1 MADRDLRLTLIGR
14 FEVVGALHAA
24 VPGGR
29 AARLLKILATRQGRF
44 VPVGEL
50 VELLWEGRPPDRADR
65 GVASLV
71 SRLRHSLGP
80 GRLDG
85 DSTGYLLVRDAATQ
99 VDLQVAEQLVGTAEQ
114 ESRSGQ
120 HAYAAVAAEQAVKL
134 LTAGVPL
141 AGEPE
146 DWWVDDVR
154 RYARQLL
161 RRARLVRWE
170 TALELHDHRAAIES
184 ASAALAADGL
194 DETAGRALMQAHA
207 AAGEKA
213 AALRVYEA
221 IRSALLAEL
230 GAQPSMQTVALFE
243 SLLEAPVPV
252 AEADHGPVGYLVS
265 PLVGRDAELRRLRQ
279 LWSDASRGHGGIV
292 VVLGE
297 AGIGKT
303 ALVSALATEVER
315 AGGLVVGTS
324 CFEAERSLYLQPLVE
339 AVGRIAARFDPTS
352 VREFGGDTLG
362 TLIQLAPQLARTVGP
377 VGYLRAGAEIEHR
390 RSLEALAGFF
400 SRAGEGQPLLLAV
413 DDTQYAGQST
423 VEALHFLASRLSERR
438 VLVVVAERTA
448 ASPPRTSTLTD
459 VATVIRPD
467 RLSRTDVLALVAA
480 AGVRY
485 PADKLFEWTGGSP
498 LFVTELIRH
507 GRRSS
512 ADGDQEPDIP
522 DSLQATV
529 SARLAEAGDD
539 ARILLQLGAV
549 FGGSFSL
556 DDVAALTGGTVERF
570 GRIATRA
577 LREGLLIEQGAAF
590 KFANDIV
597 RKVAYASM
605 PRPLQV
611 SRHRRAAKLF
621 ADQPEAAAH
630 QLVAAEDWA
639 PAARAWQEA
648 AQRAHLGF
656 ANTDAERLLGH
667 ALGCAG
673 KAGDRTVEGK
683 IHLRR
688 AQVRHDL
695 GHLAEAKR
703 DCEAAI
709 AIARELGDEDLE
721 AHALEQLGWT
731 ALYARNALDAT
742 DLAER
747 ATHLAESAAA
757 APAAL
762 PSSLLLVG
770 RVRHW
775 DGDYAGAATA
785 YDHALTSA
793 EDDETTAMV
802 LAYRGALL
810 QHMDRFVEAKSVL
823 ERAVVLSR
831 KTGEFRLLLQGLFF
845 TGLARGD
852 LGDLDGALRALDRA
866 LRMTHEYDVHYYR
879 AGIHSTSSW
888 LWREIGDLAKAREHA
903 EQAIDLAHRGGGALE
918 LEQELHALLALAD
931 CELARGAVDDA
942 GALVERALPM
952 LDRSLPFRPRAL
964 LRMLEMRTRLDRT
977 VAEELLERSRQH
989 SSRKYEALAL
999 HHLGRP
1005 EEAARVAAAVGSD
1018 LITAELGSPAD
1029 RRAAVDRIAGT
1040 LPTDLRTVFAARGR
1054 LATAINAL

>member
-1 MADRDLRLTLIGR
+1 MAGRDLRLTLVGR
-14 FEVVGALHAA
+14 FEVAGHLDAP

-29 AARLLKILATRQGRF
+29 ATRLLKILATRQGRF
-44 VPVGEL
+44 VPVAEL
-50 VELLWEGRPPDRADR
+50 VELLWEGSPPERADR

-80 GRLDG
+80 GRIDG
-85 DSTGYLLVRDAATQ
+85 DSTGYLLVRDASTQ
-99 VDLQVAEQLVGTAEQ
+99 VDLHTAEQLAGTAEQ

-120 HAYAAVAAEQAVKL
+120 HAYAAVAAEQAIAL

-146 DWWVDDVR
+146 VWWVDDVR
-154 RYARQLL
+154 RHVRQLL
-161 RRARLVRWE
+161 RRVRLVRWDA
-170 TALELHDHRAAIES
+170 ALRLRDHRAAI
-184 ASAALAADGL
+184 AAAADALDDDAL
-194 DETAGRALMQAHA
+194 DETAGRALMRAYA
-207 AAGEKA
+207 ATGEKA
-213 AALRVYEA
+213 AALRVYESL
-221 IRSALLAEL
+221 RTALAAEL
-230 GAQPSMQTVALFE
+230 GTDPSEQTRALHE
-243 SLLEAPVPV
+243 SLLGATVDGAAPAPAHPAPV
-252 AEADHGPVGYLVS
+252 
-265 PLVGRDAELRRLRQ
+265 PLVGRDAELARLRG
-279 LWSDASRGHGGIV
+279 LWSDTVGGHGGIA

-297 AGIGKT
+297 AGIGKS
-303 ALVSALATEVER
+303 ALVAALLAEVER
-315 AGGLVVGTS
+315 SGGLAVGTS
-324 CFEAERSLYLQPLVE
+324 CFEAERSLYLQPLAE
-339 AVGRIAARFDPTS
+339 AIGRIAARFDLAS
-352 VREFGGDTLG
+352 VREFGADTLG
-362 TLIQLAPQLARTVGP
+362 TLSQLAPQLARTVGP
-377 VGYLRAGAEIEHR
+377 VSYLRAGPEIEHR
-390 RSLEALAGFF
+390 RSLDALTGFLA
-400 SRAGEGQPLLLAV
+400 RVGERQPLLLAV

-423 VEALHFLASRLSERR
+423 VEALHFLASRLADRR
-438 VLVVVAERTA
+438 VLLVIGERTA
-448 ASPPRTSTLTD
+448 ASPPRTATLTD
-459 VATVIRPD
+459 VATVIRLD
-467 RLSRTDVLALVAA
+467 RLSRSEVLTLVAA

-485 PADKLFEWTGGSP
+485 PADKLYDWTGGSP

-512 ADGDQEPDIP
+512 ADGGLEPEIP

-529 SARLAEAGDD
+529 SARLAAAGDD
-539 ARILLQLGAV
+539 TRILLQLGAV

-556 DDVAALTGGTVERF
+556 DDLAALTGGSPERLT
-570 GRIATRA
+570 RSVTRA
-577 LREGLLIEQGAAF
+577 LLEGLLVERGETF
-590 KFANDIV
+590 TFANDIV
-597 RKVAYASM
+597 RKVAYGSM

-621 ADQPEAAAH
+621 ADHPEAAAH
-630 QLVAAEDWA
+630 QYVAAEDWA
-639 PAARAWQEA
+639 DAAQAWQQA
-648 AQRAHLGF
+648 AQKAHLGF

-673 KAGDRTVEGK
+673 KAGDRLGEGR

-695 GHLAEAKR
+695 GHLSDAKR

-747 ATHLAESAAA
+747 AGHLAESAAA
-757 APAAL
+757 APGAM

-775 DGDYAGAATA
+775 DGDYTGAASA
-785 YDHALTSA
+785 YDRALQSA
-793 EDDETTAMV
+793 SDDETTAMV

-823 ERAVVLSR
+823 ERAVILSR
-831 KTGEFRLLLQGLFF
+831 RTGEFRLLLQALFF

-866 LRMTHEYDVHYYR
+866 LRLTQEYDVHYYR

-888 LWREIGDLAKAREHA
+888 LWREIGDLGKAREHA

-931 CELARGAVDDA
+931 CELACGATDEA
-942 GALVERALPM
+942 GVLVERALPM

-964 LRMLEMRTRLDRT
+964 LRMLEMRTRLDGT
-977 VAEELLERSRQH
+977 GAEELLERARTH
-989 SSRKYEALAL
+989 SSKKYEALAL

-1005 EEAARVAAAVGSD
+1005 EEAARVAVAVGSD
-1018 LITAELGSPAD
+1018 LITAELGSPSD
-1029 RRAAVDRIAGT
+1029 RRAAVTRIAAT
-1040 LPTDLRTVFAARGR
+1040 LPADLRTVFGTQGR
-1054 LATAINAL
+1054 LVTTLG